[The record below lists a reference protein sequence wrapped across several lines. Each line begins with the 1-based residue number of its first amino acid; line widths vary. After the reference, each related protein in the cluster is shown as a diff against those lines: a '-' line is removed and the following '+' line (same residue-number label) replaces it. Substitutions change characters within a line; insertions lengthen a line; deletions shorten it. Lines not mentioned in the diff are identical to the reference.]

1 MGPIERA
8 QREQY
13 IAAHKRIV
21 TAAARIE
28 ERKNLE
34 KWVSSLDPANVILRP
49 PILKVV
55 ESPPV
60 AAQIVEPKK
69 APPPPIFDPHGEN
82 VPPRVYDVQRAVCE
96 YFEITME
103 QILVTGGRRK
113 QFVYARHIALYLA
126 AELCGRPLLDIG
138 RRFRKM
144 DHTSVIHARN
154 RIAKRI
160 KAGDREL
167 FEAVQSI
174 KAAIEQAANPIDVP
188 AFLPVRNHAAR
199 A

>member
-13 IAAHKRIV
+13 SAAHKRIMTARKADDPMPLDRRAKKV
-21 TAAARIE
+21 TLT
-28 ERKNLE
+28 N
-34 KWVSSLDPANVILRP
+34 W
-49 PILKVV
+49 LKVV

-60 AAQIVEPKK
+60 AAQIAEPKK
-69 APPPPIFDPHGEN
+69 APPAPVFDPHGEN
-82 VPPRVYDVQRAVCE
+82 APPKVYDVQRAVCE

-188 AFLPVRNHAAR
+188 AFLPVRER
-199 A
+199 Q